1 MSAAILKGC
10 SGNGPIAIR
19 NLLARP
25 PCLVDALAN
34 AICSVSRQN
43 LIEIR
48 RPCGE
53 AWRKIFRQEFSEGGE
68 DVCAA
73 HLAFRE

>member
-1 MSAAILKGC
+1 MSAALLEGC
-10 SGNGPIAIR
+10 SGNGPIALR
-19 NLLARP
+19 NPFAGP

-34 AICSVSRQN
+34 AICSVTGQD

-53 AWRKIFRQEFSEGGE
+53 AWGEIFRQELSERGK

-73 HLAFRE
+73 HLASRE